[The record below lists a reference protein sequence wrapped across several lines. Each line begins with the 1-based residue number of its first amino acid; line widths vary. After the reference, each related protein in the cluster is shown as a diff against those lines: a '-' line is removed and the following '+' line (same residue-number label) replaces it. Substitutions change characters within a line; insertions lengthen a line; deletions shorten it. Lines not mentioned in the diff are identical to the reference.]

1 MKVISIT
8 NQKGGVGKT
17 TLAFHLANMLEETG
31 YRVLLIDIDP
41 QGNLTHT
48 VLRQDTLPTE
58 SHIMNLFEEK
68 PLNPL
73 KVRDGLSVIG
83 SDIRLSRFEADTKYD
98 NFFRV
103 RSLMSELSDAN
114 IDYVVIDTP
123 PNLGLFTMNAI
134 LASDNLIVPV
144 DLSDYSLIGVD
155 DLINTVNKVN
165 RTNSKKVEISAL
177 VLMGYIKRARV
188 GRRSQELIDGDF
200 KDIFVGAVPHSVK
213 VKEAMNEG
221 IPVWD
226 ISKNVGEKF
235 KEILEKIIRRIEG

>member
-1 MKVISIT
+1 VKVVSIT

-31 YRVLLIDIDP
+31 YKVLLIDIDP

-48 VLRQDTLPTE
+48 VLHQNKLPIE

-68 PLNPL
+68 PLNPMHV
-73 KVRDGLSVIG
+73 KDGLLIIG

-103 RSLMSELSDAN
+103 RSLMSELDATN

-134 LASDNLIVPV
+134 LASDKLVVPV

-188 GRRSQELIDGDF
+188 GKRSQELIDGDF
-200 KDIFVGAVPHSVK
+200 KNIFVGAIPHSVK

-226 ISKNVGEKF
+226 ISKKVGEKF
-235 KEILEKIIRRIEG
+235 KEILEKIIRRIEA